1 MIRQFTSDHF
11 WFIVSAFRWTFIL
24 SLIAFVGG
32 SIIGLM
38 VAIAATSR
46 STAARWISRAY
57 VEFFQGTPLLMQIF
71 TAYFGLGLIGI
82 PIDAWLSVS
91 VALIVNSSAFL
102 GEIWRGCIN
111 SVPAEQTEAATSLG
125 LRRIHILRF
134 VILPQALRIAVAPT
148 VGFIVQIVKGTSLAS
163 IVNFVEIMR
172 AGQIVNNVTFKPAI
186 VYSIVVGLYFAF
198 CFPLSLA
205 SRSLERRLGAPHVR
219 LETSV

>member
-32 SIIGLM
+32 SIIGLV
-38 VAIAATSR
+38 VAIAATSG

-91 VALIVNSSAFL
+91 VALILNSSAFL

-111 SVPAEQTEAATSLG
+111 SVPAEQTEGATSLG
-125 LRRIHILRF
+125 LRRIHTLRL

-148 VGFIVQIVKGTSLAS
+148 VGFIVQIIKGTSLAS

-205 SRSLERRLGAPHVR
+205 SRALERRLGAPHFR